1 MTEREIQALSGLS
14 TQDVAER
21 QKKFGYN
28 ELPDADR
35 RGIFR
40 IIREVFTEPM
50 FLLLVACGMVYLL
63 VGEPKD
69 ALLLLG
75 FVIIM
80 MGITIF
86 QEGKTEKTLD
96 ALRNLSSPRAI
107 VIRNGERV
115 TVPGREVVAGDLNV
129 LSEGERVPADGILIW
144 SSGLTVDESLL
155 TGESVPVRK
164 LAVENLDDAKADMAR
179 PGGEDSPYAYSGSL
193 VVSGQAVVLIRNI
206 GAATE
211 MGRIGKALAGV
222 EEETTLLQKE
232 TGRIVRVI
240 FIIAIALCALIV
252 AVYGLTKQTPT
263 GAPDW
268 MGGILAGITLAMAM
282 LPEEFPVV
290 LTIFLALGA
299 WRISRKNVLARK
311 MSAVETL
318 GAATVLCSD
327 KTGTITQNR
336 MSIRQLWVDGAGQP
350 GAGADSGHLAANGQ
364 PGAWSDGDPAAGIH
378 TVAIDPASE
387 KPLPLPEAYHA
398 LVEFGVLASRQDPF
412 DPMEKAFLALM
423 DAQAVDTDHLHPG
436 WDIVREYPL
445 SKEFLSVT
453 HVWRS
458 GQDQSLAVAVKGA
471 PETVMDLC
479 HLSEERR
486 AEIAAVVAR
495 MAEEGLRVLGVA
507 SGSLVHPGCVDGG
520 VACAPNPGDLPATQH
535 DFDFAF
541 HGLVGLAD
549 PIRPAVP
556 EAIRLCRQA
565 GVRVVMIT
573 GDYPRTA
580 ANIARQIG
588 LDHPET
594 VITGPELAAL
604 PARELAERGR
614 DCQVF
619 ARVIPEQKLLLV
631 QAMKSNGEVVAMTGD
646 GVNDA
651 PALKA
656 AHIGVAMGQRGTDV
670 AREASALV
678 LLDDD
683 FSSIVAAVRTGR
695 RIFDN
700 LKKAMSYIVSVH
712 IPIAGMSLLPVLLA
726 WKEPALLPVHI
737 VFMELIID
745 PACSIVFEGQPEEKN
760 IMDRPP
766 RKATES
772 LFGTRPLLLSVAQGL
787 TALGC
792 VLAAW
797 LLAGQA
803 GLDLDAQR
811 AVAFIT
817 LIVANL
823 AVILSNRSWTSG
835 FFSSFA
841 TRNKSV
847 PWVVGGAMTF
857 LALVVAVPFLR
868 ELFHFS
874 LPSLPWIAVA
884 VGLGLLVVSWFEVLK
899 LVARWRKKSLL

>member
-1 MTEREIQALSGLS
+1 MARKPQPGCADVRPKPSPRDIPVSSATPALPGAAHALFGPALSWQFCALAALGGQEETLGPPAR
-14 TQDVAER
+14 QGNHPAAPPLEGVAAGPAGG
-21 QKKFGYN
+21 QI
-28 ELPDADR
+28 PAATR

-75 FVIIM
+75 FVVIM

-193 VVSGQAVVLIRNI
+193 VVSG
-206 GAATE
+206 
-211 MGRIGKALAGV
+211 
-222 EEETTLLQKE
+222 
-232 TGRIVRVI
+232 
-240 FIIAIALCALIV
+240 
-252 AVYGLTKQTPT
+252 
-263 GAPDW
+263 
-268 MGGILAGITLAMAM
+268 GILAVITLAMAM

-378 TVAIDPASE
+378 TGAIDPASE

-604 PARELAERGR
+604 PASELAERVR

-631 QAMKSNGEVVAMTGD
+631 QAMKANGEVVAMTGD

-737 VFMELIID
+737 VFLELIID